1 MTRIG
6 AAVIAQG
13 RKRSKYGVDRSEL
26 GKLKREYNGVRYDSE
41 LEARYARVLDLLV
54 KEGKVR
60 GWERQIA
67 FPLFAFQSL
76 SAGRAISAVITKIVI
91 DFKVW
96 HMDDRLEYVEC
107 KGMETPLYKLK
118 KKMFDACYPDI
129 KITMIRK

>member
-1 MTRIG
+1 MKSG

-60 GWERQIA
+60 GWKRQIT
-67 FPLFAFQSL
+67 FPLHCGTTCVGAL
-76 SAGRAISAVITKIVI
+76 KI
-91 DFKVW
+91 DFMV
-96 HMDDRLEYVEC
+96 HHIDDRIEYVET
-107 KGMETPLYKLK
+107 KGAETPIYRLK
-118 KKMFDACYPDI
+118 KKMFDACYPHI
-129 KITMIRK
+129 KLTIVRS